1 MDYKIVCYV
10 FFGICMILSVIF
22 SILTKYIENKNKKQH
37 KEEIDKLQNTIDE
50 ILDEEQEEVKELVNE
65 TAKETEETEETSK
78 EEMGSLPYQRK
89 MLLTSYEY
97 KLYKLLKPLADKNNL
112 HIMSKVRII
121 DFISVKRGMTK
132 NEAYSYICKIKQSH
146 IDFLV
151 CNPENLYPLAAIE
164 LDDNTHQSLKAQE
177 KDKFKDEVFK
187 SAGIKLYRIKNI
199 NDDLEKII
207 NEISAINKKPNF

>member
-37 KEEIDKLQNTIDE
+37 KEEIDKLQHTIDE
-50 ILDEEQEEVKELVNE
+50 ILDEEPEEVKELVNE
-65 TAKETEETEETSK
+65 TAKEIEETSK
-78 EEMGSLPYQRK
+78 EEIGSLPYQRK

-97 KLYKLLKPLADKNNL
+97 KLYKLLKPLTDKNNL

>member
-37 KEEIDKLQNTIDE
+37 KEEIDKLQHTIDE
-50 ILDEEQEEVKELVNE
+50 ILDEEPEEVKELVNE
-65 TAKETEETEETSK
+65 TAKEIEETSK
-78 EEMGSLPYQRK
+78 EEIGSLPYQRK

-97 KLYKLLKPLADKNNL
+97 KLYKLLKPLTDKNNL

-187 SAGIKLYRIKNI
+187 STGIKLYRIKNI

-207 NEISAINKKPNF
+207 NEISAINKKPNC

>member
-1 MDYKIVCYV
+1 MDYAETCYIIT
-10 FFGICMILSVIF
+10 GICIVISIIF
-22 SILTKYIENKNKKQH
+22 SALTKYIDNKNKKRH
-37 KEEIDKLQNTIDE
+37 KEEVDKLQHTIDE
-50 ILDEEQEEVKELVNE
+50 ILDEEPEEVKELVNE
-65 TAKETEETEETSK
+65 TTKQSINEDTKVDEIGT
-78 EEMGSLPYQRK
+78 LPYQRK

-146 IDFLV
+146 IDFLI

-187 SAGIKLYRIKNI
+187 SAGIKLYRIKNR

>member
-1 MDYKIVCYV
+1 
-10 FFGICMILSVIF
+10 
-22 SILTKYIENKNKKQH
+22 
-37 KEEIDKLQNTIDE
+37 
-50 ILDEEQEEVKELVNE
+50 
-65 TAKETEETEETSK
+65 
-78 EEMGSLPYQRK
+78 
-89 MLLTSYEY
+89 
-97 KLYKLLKPLADKNNL
+97 
-112 HIMSKVRII
+112 MSKVRII

-146 IDFLV
+146 IDFLI

>member
-1 MDYKIVCYV
+1 MDYAETCYIIT
-10 FFGICMILSVIF
+10 GICIVISIIF
-22 SILTKYIENKNKKQH
+22 SALTKYIDNKNKKKH
-37 KEEIDKLQNTIDE
+37 KEEVDKLQHTIDE
-50 ILDEEQEEVKELVNE
+50 ILDEEPEEVKELVNE
-65 TAKETEETEETSK
+65 TTKQSINEDTKVDEIGT
-78 EEMGSLPYQRK
+78 LPYQRK

-146 IDFLV
+146 IDFLI

-164 LDDNTHQSLKAQE
+164 LDDNTHQSIKAQNR
-177 KDKFKDEVFK
+177 DKFKDEVFK
-187 SAGIKLYRIKNI
+187 SAGIKLYRVKSISE
-199 NDDLEKII
+199 DLEKIM
-207 NEISAINKKPNF
+207 NEISTFNKKSNC

>member
-1 MDYKIVCYV
+1 MNYQEVCYII
-10 FFGICMILSVIF
+10 FGICMIISVIF
-22 SILTKYIENKNKKQH
+22 SILTKYVESKNKKQH
-37 KEEIDKLQNTIDE
+37 KDEVDKLQHTIDE
-50 ILDEEQEEVKELVNE
+50 ILDEEPEEVKELVNE
-65 TAKETEETEETSK
+65 TAKEIEETSK
-78 EEMGSLPYQRK
+78 EEIGSLPYQRK

-97 KLYKLLKPLADKNNL
+97 KLYKLLKPLTDKNNL

>member
-50 ILDEEQEEVKELVNE
+50 ILDEEPEEVKELVNE
-65 TAKETEETEETSK
+65 TAKETEETSK
-78 EEMGSLPYQRK
+78 EEIGSLPYQRK

>member
-1 MDYKIVCYV
+1 MNYQEVCYII
-10 FFGICMILSVIF
+10 FGICMILSVIF

-50 ILDEEQEEVKELVNE
+50 ILDEEPEEVKELVNE
-65 TAKETEETEETSK
+65 TAKETEETSK
-78 EEMGSLPYQRK
+78 EEIGSLPYQRK

-146 IDFLV
+146 IDFLI

-207 NEISAINKKPNF
+207 NEISTINKKPNF